1 MNKKPLY
8 IAFTALFIA
17 LLAIPVWLSPFF
29 GTGTGKAPS
38 PVNSEGRFDY
48 GFAAKADE
56 YLSDR
61 MSAGKWLITAYS
73 GAVETLLHT
82 SVKDKV
88 IVGRDGWLF
97 YADTLDDYTG
107 RSAPRNGELEMLC
120 RTLELVNE
128 YVTSTGGSFVFIA
141 APNKN
146 TVYPEY
152 MPLNYTQGSDSF
164 LTALDAAMAGKSYYL
179 SLSTALRDAG
189 VQTYHKKDTHWN
201 SLGAAVAYRMTA
213 EALSRRYTDYMSVG
227 YTLREDHD
235 GDLSAMLMP
244 AWRRPDTQAYFN
256 TVRGFSY
263 KGNFRSTDDLIIE
276 TQGDGEGSLL
286 LFRDSFG
293 VALYPLMAGDF
304 AEAYIS
310 RVVPYRLD
318 LLATAPRDAVVI
330 EIAERNLRNLLY
342 EAPVIPAPKRNAPE
356 EAAELRTDGIKTEV
370 VRGLTHIT
378 GSTGD
383 FYGAVYLRIEASD
396 GTFYFEACPQLD
408 ADSSAC
414 GFSAYIDI
422 PSDSI
427 KGIAVLGSRY
437 R

>member
-1 MNKKPLY
+1 
-8 IAFTALFIA
+8 
-17 LLAIPVWLSPFF
+17 
-29 GTGTGKAPS
+29 
-38 PVNSEGRFDY
+38 
-48 GFAAKADE
+48 
-56 YLSDR
+56 
-61 MSAGKWLITAYS
+61 
-73 GAVETLLHT
+73 
-82 SVKDKV
+82 
-88 IVGRDGWLF
+88 
-97 YADTLDDYTG
+97 
-107 RSAPRNGELEMLC
+107 
-120 RTLELVNE
+120 
-128 YVTSTGGSFVFIA
+128 
-141 APNKN
+141 
-146 TVYPEY
+146 
-152 MPLNYTQGSDSF
+152 
-164 LTALDAAMAGKSYYL
+164 
-179 SLSTALRDAG
+179 
-189 VQTYHKKDTHWN
+189 
-201 SLGAAVAYRMTA
+201 
-213 EALSRRYTDYMSVG
+213 MSVG

-310 RVVPYRLD
+310 RVVPFRLD
-318 LLATAPRDAVVI
+318 LLAAAPRDAVVI

-342 EAPVIPAPKRNAPE
+342 EAPVIPAPQRTAPTDV
-356 EAAELRTDGIKTEV
+356 AELHVDGIKTEV

-378 GSTGD
+378 GSTDD
-383 FYGAVYLRIEASD
+383 FYGTVYLRIEASD

>member
-1 MNKKPLY
+1 
-8 IAFTALFIA
+8 
-17 LLAIPVWLSPFF
+17 
-29 GTGTGKAPS
+29 
-38 PVNSEGRFDY
+38 
-48 GFAAKADE
+48 
-56 YLSDR
+56 
-61 MSAGKWLITAYS
+61 
-73 GAVETLLHT
+73 
-82 SVKDKV
+82 
-88 IVGRDGWLF
+88 
-97 YADTLDDYTG
+97 
-107 RSAPRNGELEMLC
+107 
-120 RTLELVNE
+120 
-128 YVTSTGGSFVFIA
+128 
-141 APNKN
+141 
-146 TVYPEY
+146 
-152 MPLNYTQGSDSF
+152 
-164 LTALDAAMAGKSYYL
+164 
-179 SLSTALRDAG
+179 
-189 VQTYHKKDTHWN
+189 
-201 SLGAAVAYRMTA
+201 
-213 EALSRRYTDYMSVG
+213 
-227 YTLREDHD
+227 
-235 GDLSAMLMP
+235 MLMP

-256 TVRGFSY
+256 NVRGFSY
-263 KGNFRSTDDLIIE
+263 KGNFRSTDDPIIE

-318 LLATAPRDAVVI
+318 LLAAAPRDAVVI

-342 EAPVIPAPKRNAPE
+342 ESPVIPAPQRTAPE

-396 GTFYFEACPQLD
+396 GTFYVEACPQLD

-427 KGIAVLGSRY
+427 KGIAVLDSRY